1 MQNNINTK
9 KYSPFN
15 LAQFKM
21 WLQDMKEK
29 GETKF
34 FEVYVN
40 DFKVVPKTDNPDDF
54 ENHEQYV
61 DDETTKLRVLVYN
74 TKDSNRYKQH
84 LFVLKEP
91 APQTNTLSGVE
102 VDKKIEDEVNKGLKA
117 VEDRIA
123 CEQVKKEL
131 KEAKEKLT
139 EAKEY
144 SDKLTGYIE
153 TLKEKLE
160 KAQTV
165 KEIVTAVAEFGP
177 AIFGIK
183 TNPDKT
189 LSGNSQTEKKPEE
202 EASFK
207 MKSSESENSLSQQ
220 EKHFIEFGESLKKNF
235 SKEEFEKILSVI
247 DAFAKD
253 KANINSVESFLN
265 LNTNQQKNKNENGK
279 V

>member
-1 MQNNINTK
+1 MQSNTNTK
-9 KYSPFN
+9 KYTPFN

-34 FEVYVN
+34 IEVYVN
-40 DFKVVPKTDNPDDF
+40 DFKVVPKTDNPEDF
-54 ENHEQYV
+54 DNHEQYV

-74 TKDSNRYKQH
+74 TRDSNRYKQH
-84 LFVLKEP
+84 LFILKEP
-91 APQTNTLSGVE
+91 APLTNTLSGVE
-102 VDKKIEDEVNKGLKA
+102 VEKKIEDEVNKGLKA
-117 VEDRIA
+117 AEERFA

-131 KEAKEKLT
+131 AETKEKLNQS
-139 EAKEY
+139 EQYAE
-144 SDKLTGYIE
+144 KLASHIE

-160 KAQTV
+160 NAKNT
-165 KEIVTAVAEFGP
+165 KEILNIVTEYGAELLGRKKP
-177 AIFGIK
+177 NA
-183 TNPDKT
+183 T
-189 LSGNSQTEKKPEE
+189 LSGAQTEKKPEE

-207 MKSSESENSLSQQ
+207 MKSSEGENSFSEQ
-220 EKHFIEFGESLKKNF
+220 EKHFIAFGESLKQNF

-253 KANINSVESFLN
+253 KSNIDPVMSLLSINN
-265 LNTNQQKNKNENGK
+265 NTKTKTENGK

>member
-9 KYSPFN
+9 KYTPFN

-61 DDETTKLRVLVYN
+61 DDETSKVRVLVYN
-74 TKDSNRYKQH
+74 TKDSNRYKQNV
-84 LFVLKEP
+84 FILKESS
-91 APQTNTLSGVE
+91 PQTNTLSGVE
-102 VDKKIEDEVNKGLKA
+102 VEKKIEDEVNKGLKA
-117 VEDRIA
+117 VEERLA

-131 KEAKEKLT
+131 TETQKKLTDSEDYAEKL
-139 EAKEY
+139 A
-144 SDKLTGYIE
+144 SHIE

-160 KAQTV
+160 NAKNT
-165 KEIVTAVAEFGP
+165 KEILNIVTEYGAELLGKKKP
-177 AIFGIK
+177 N
-183 TNPDKT
+183 TT
-189 LSGNSQTEKKPEE
+189 LSGAQTEKKPEE

-207 MKSSESENSLSQQ
+207 MKSSEGEDSLSEQD
-220 EKHFIEFGESLKKNF
+220 KHFIKIGKMVEGKFTQ
-235 SKEEFEKILSVI
+235 EELMKVYAII
-247 DAFAKD
+247 DAFASD

-265 LNTNQQKNKNENGK
+265 LNTNQQKPKTENGK